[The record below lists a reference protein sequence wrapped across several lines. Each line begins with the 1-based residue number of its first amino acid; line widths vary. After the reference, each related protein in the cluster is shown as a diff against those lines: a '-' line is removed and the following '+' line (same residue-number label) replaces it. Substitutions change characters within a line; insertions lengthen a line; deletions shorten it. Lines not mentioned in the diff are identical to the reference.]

1 MLSDLHNLP
10 RFRILQCFVLDVSDL
25 HNLPRF
31 RILQRFVFDFDFR
44 LFTFCCSF
52 RFAVFRFFDSSR
64 FAVLFDFSR
73 HFYFSGFLVFR
84 TESASCTTFRCFV
97 FRLFACR
104 LAFSTYPCPQAFA
117 NTVVTPP
124 QLKPAARHPELEPVC
139 GKSRQWRPNWQS
151 P

>member
-1 MLSDLHNLP
+1 M
-10 RFRILQCFVLDVSDL
+10 FQIFTTCQG
-25 HNLPRF
+25 
-31 RILQRFVFDFDFR
+31 FVFCSV
-44 LFTFCCSF
+44 LFST
-52 RFAVFRFFDSSR
+52 
-64 FAVLFDFSR
+64 LTFDFSR
-73 HFYFSGFLVFR
+73 FVVLFVSRSFDFLTLRDLLFCSTFRGIFYFSGFLVFR